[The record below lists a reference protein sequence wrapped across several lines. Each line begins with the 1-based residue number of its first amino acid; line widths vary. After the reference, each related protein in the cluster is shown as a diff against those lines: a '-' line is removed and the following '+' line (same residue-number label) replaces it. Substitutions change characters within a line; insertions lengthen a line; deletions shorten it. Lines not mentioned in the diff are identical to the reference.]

1 MKTLLLAL
9 CLAVAAASQLAGA
22 ILEGLVRGPDG
33 QPLAQ
38 AQVQVEGGR
47 GSAVTDRDGRFRLDT
62 DAKPPFDLLLRRAD
76 GTYLSPARVDALP
89 AAGGILEVAAAAAI
103 QEEIRVFPASA
114 DLDVPPAAAQ
124 YRLETEQLRREAPR
138 QLIDALTDVPGAS
151 HGGDGMAAVPV
162 LRGMAQ
168 SRTLLLLD
176 EGRITAERRAGPSA
190 TFLDLATVDE
200 VEVLRGP
207 CSVAYGSDAFGG
219 VIQSRTRLPAPGDPF
234 TLEYLLEGGTGGWER
249 AAMAEASA
257 PLWGGGLLAGG
268 GFRKLDN
275 YDSPEGEVPDSG
287 GALFNAR
294 VGYQRA
300 VGGGLLRALWR
311 SDLGRDIG
319 KPAASAGPT
328 HTLYPEDNSH
338 RLAMA
343 YEHAGPPG
351 WSRLSVSGLW
361 DDYRLVTRKVKN
373 PAGSQPGSITDADV
387 DARDYGIR
395 GLAERPL
402 GHGQIL
408 FGVDANGRYGLSA
421 DNRSWTFTNDGPP
434 GPVTVEES
442 ITSARRDDL
451 GFFAGGETDA
461 GPVNFSG
468 GLRVDRATSR
478 NDGGYFGPLSTA
490 HVNWSG
496 FLAGTWSISR
506 EFSLSAQ
513 AARGFRDALLSDR
526 YYRGISGRGFIT
538 GNPDLLPETSAQFD
552 LGLRFRSGRFAA
564 AGYAYLYRI
573 YDLIERYRQGQDYY
587 FRNRG
592 SAEYRGLELEASAAL
607 PLRFQAL
614 LAAQIERGWVRDDR
628 APVDSV
634 PPAGFTL
641 TLRRDA
647 ARWWW
652 LGRLTGADRDNRPGP
667 TERVVPGYAVVDTGA
682 GVRFG
687 ERLELQVLLRNLLD
701 QPYFYSTD
709 VETVLAP
716 GRSVLVTLRGALP

>member
-1 MKTLLLAL
+1 MNRLALAL
-9 CLAVAAASQLAGA
+9 CLAAAAAGPLPA
-22 ILEGLVRGPDG
+22 ATLEGLARGPDG
-33 QPLAQ
+33 LPLAH
-38 AQVQVEGGR
+38 AQVQVDGGR
-47 GSAVTDRDGRFRLDT
+47 GSAVTDREGRFRLDT
-62 DAKPPFDLLLRRAD
+62 DAKPPFDLILRRAD
-76 GTYLSPARVDALP
+76 GVYLNPVQVDALP
-89 AAGGILEVAAAAAI
+89 AAGATLEVTATAAI
-103 QEEIRVFPASA
+103 QEEIRVSAASA

-124 YRLETEQLRREAPR
+124 YRLEPEQLRQEAPR
-138 QLIDALTDVPGAS
+138 QLIDALADVPGAS
-151 HGGDGMAAVPV
+151 RAGDGMAAVPV

-176 EGRITAERRAGPSA
+176 EGRVTAERRAGPSA
-190 TFLDLATVDE
+190 SFLDLATVDE
-200 VEVLRGP
+200 VVVLRGP

-234 TLEYLLEGGTGGWER
+234 SLAYMLEGGTAGWER
-249 AAMAEASA
+249 AAMVEASA

-311 SDLGRDIG
+311 SDVGRNIG

-328 HTLYPEDNSH
+328 HTLYPEDSSH
-338 RLAMA
+338 RLALA

-351 WSRLSVSGLW
+351 WSRLSFSGLW
-361 DDYRLVTRKVKN
+361 DDYELVTRRVKN

-387 DARDYGIR
+387 DAHDYGVR

-408 FGVDANGRYGLSA
+408 FGVDANGRYGLTA
-421 DNRSWTFTNDGPP
+421 DNRSWAVNDDGP

-442 ITSARRDDL
+442 ITNARRDDL
-451 GFFAGGETDA
+451 GFFAGGEADA

-468 GLRVDRATSR
+468 GIRLDRATSR
-478 NDGGYFGPLSTA
+478 NDGGYFGPLSTS

-496 FLAGTWSISR
+496 FLAGTVAFSR
-506 EFSLSAQ
+506 EVSLSAQ

-538 GNPDLLPETSAQFD
+538 GNPGLLPETSAQFD

-564 AGYAYLYRI
+564 SGYAYLYRI
-573 YDLIERYRQGQDYY
+573 DDLIERYRQGQDYY

-592 SAEYRGLELEASAAL
+592 SAEYRGLELEASASL
-607 PLRFQAL
+607 PARFQAL

-634 PPAGFTL
+634 PPAGFTF

-647 ARWWW
+647 TRWWW
-652 LGRLTGADRDNRPGP
+652 LGRLTAADRDNRPGP

-701 QPYFYSTD
+701 QPYFNSTD

>member
-1 MKTLLLAL
+1 MKRLAFAL
-9 CLAVAAASQLAGA
+9 CLAAAAGLLSGA
-22 ILEGLVRGPDG
+22 TLEGLVRGPDG
-33 QPLAQ
+33 QPLAH
-38 AQVQVEGGR
+38 ALVRVDGGR
-47 GSAVTDRDGRFRLDT
+47 GSAITDRDGRFRLDT
-62 DAKPPFDLLLRRAD
+62 DTKPPFDLLLRRAD
-76 GTYLSPARVDALP
+76 GTYLNPARVDALP
-89 AAGGILEVAAAAAI
+89 AAGRILEVTAAAAI
-103 QEEIRVFPASA
+103 QEEIRVSPASA

-124 YRLETEQLRREAPR
+124 FRLDAERLRQEAPR
-138 QLIDALTDVPGAS
+138 QLIDVLADVPGAS
-151 HGGDGMAAVPV
+151 RAGDGMAAVPV

-176 EGRITAERRAGPSA
+176 EGRVTSERRAGPSA
-190 TFLDLATVDE
+190 SFLDLATVDE
-200 VEVLRGP
+200 VEILRGP

-234 TLEYLLEGGTGGWER
+234 ALEYLLEGGTTGWER
-249 AAMAEASA
+249 AASAGASV
-257 PLWGGGLLAGG
+257 PLGGGGLLAGG

-287 GALFNAR
+287 GSLFHAR
-294 VGYQRA
+294 AGYQRA

-311 SDLGRDIG
+311 SDVGRDIG
-319 KPAASAGPT
+319 KPAASAGLT

-338 RLAMA
+338 RLALG

-361 DDYRLVTRKVKN
+361 DDYRLVTRRVRN
-373 PAGSQPGSITDADV
+373 PAGDQAGSVTDADV
-387 DARDYGIR
+387 NARDYGIR
-395 GLAERPL
+395 GIAERPL

-408 FGVDANGRYGLSA
+408 FGVDANGRYGLTA
-421 DNRSWTFTNDGPP
+421 DNRTRAMPPDGPP
-434 GPVTVEES
+434 GPETVEES
-442 ITSARRDDL
+442 ITNARRDDL
-451 GFFAGGETDA
+451 GFFTGGETDA

-478 NDGGYFGPLSTA
+478 NEGGYFGPLSTA

-496 FLAGTWSISR
+496 FLAGTVSISR
-506 EFSLSAQ
+506 EVALTAQ

-552 LGLRFRSGRFAA
+552 LGLRLRSGRFAA

-573 YDLIERYRQGQDYY
+573 YDLIERYRQGLDYY

-607 PLRFQAL
+607 PGRFQAQ
-614 LAAQIERGWVRDDR
+614 LAAQIERGWVRDDGS
-628 APVDSV
+628 PVDSV
-634 PPAGFTL
+634 PPAGFSL

-647 ARWWW
+647 PRWWW
-652 LGRLTGADRDNRPGP
+652 LGRLTAADRDTRPGP
-667 TERVVPGYAVVDTGA
+667 TERFVPGYAVVDTGA

-701 QPYFYSTD
+701 QPYFNSAD

-716 GRSVLVTLRGALP
+716 GRSVLITLRGTLP